1 MANTDNKPV
10 LEHVD
15 IIEHNAVVKP
25 AKKGQKKKFL
35 YEQFLFFR
43 QGDKKGD
50 VKLFDLVGYYY
61 VTDNENSSWELD
73 TMPRDRVS
81 FTFTTRQGMLRRII
95 AKSYTTSE
103 TDFDPEMEDRECG
116 QEEQN
121 DSYQRNCLFGLDG
134 FGDVRGE

>member
-1 MANTDNKPV
+1 MEHKPV

-15 IIEHNAVVKP
+15 IIEHNAVVVP
-25 AKKGQKKKFL
+25 AKKGRKKKFL

-43 QGDKKGD
+43 QGRGKDG

-61 VTDNENSSWELD
+61 VTDKANSSWELD
-73 TMPRDRVS
+73 TLPKDRVS
-81 FTFTTRQGMLRRII
+81 FTFTTRQGTLRRVI

-116 QEEQN
+116 QEEQGDN
-121 DSYQRNCLFGLDG
+121 YQRQCLFGLDG